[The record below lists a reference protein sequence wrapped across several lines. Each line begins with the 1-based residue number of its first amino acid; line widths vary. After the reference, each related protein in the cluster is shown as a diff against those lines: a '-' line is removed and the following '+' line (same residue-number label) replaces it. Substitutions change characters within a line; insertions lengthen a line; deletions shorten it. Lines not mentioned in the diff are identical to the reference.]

1 MNITNSVSRP
11 CMKSPIEIGRSL
23 ARQWQQASV
32 RLERLLNPGS
42 WPRSFNIGKPSARV
56 FADNIQAVL
65 QHVESWRRVKV
76 GKVEWEPVTYRVG
89 LAPIPLPVRWHLHNP
104 SEWIAATG
112 DPDVSQEYAR
122 LEHMVERVDSS
133 FHALLVAERS
143 LWLTKSSEEVIATAQ
158 LANQLS
164 PGCARGRP
172 LRLLAEH
179 GVDTKFFERNAA
191 LLTKLLDERFEG
203 AASEQGLTI
212 FLDAFEESSHWV
224 LVVPL
229 QPGLLP
235 FKRLRLTTS
244 ELAETPLPGSR
255 LLVVEN
261 EQCIHLLPEEVPD
274 SIAVLGAGL
283 DLQWLAS
290 PHLAGKQIAYWGD
303 MDTWGLLMLARARLR
318 QPAIEAL
325 LMERGLFDQHSLGS
339 AVAEPT
345 KAQDSAPYGL
355 LADEADFYQYLLVQ
369 DRGRLEQEYLPK
381 AQVELAIS
389 KWVTCYLQK
398 RSENRE
404 KPHGR
409 HH

>member
-11 CMKSPIEIGRSL
+11 CMKSPTEIGRSL

-65 QHVESWRRVKV
+65 QHVENWRRVKV
-76 GKVEWEPVTYRVG
+76 GKVDWEPVTYRAG
-89 LAPIPLPVRWHLHNP
+89 LAPISLPMRWHLHSP
-104 SEWIAATG
+104 SEWIAATD
-112 DPDVSQEYAR
+112 DPGVSQEYAQ
-122 LEHMVERVDSS
+122 LEHLVEQVDSS
-133 FHALLVAERS
+133 FHALLVAQRS
-143 LWLTKSSEEVIATAQ
+143 LWLMKPSDEVIATAQ
-158 LANQLS
+158 LATQLS

-179 GVDTKFFERNAA
+179 GVDTKFFERNAT

-203 AASEQGLTI
+203 AASEQGLTT

-244 ELAETPLPGSR
+244 ELAETQLPSSR

-261 EQCIHLLPEEVPD
+261 EQCIHLLPETVSD
-274 SIAVLGAGL
+274 TIAVLGAGL

-290 PHLAGKQIAYWGD
+290 RHLAGKQIAYWGD
-303 MDTWGLLMLARARLR
+303 MDTWGLMMLARARLH

-325 LMERGLFDQHSLGS
+325 LMERELFDRHSPGN
-339 AVAEPT
+339 AVVEPA
-345 KAQDSAPYGL
+345 KALESAPPGL
-355 LADEADFYQYLLVQ
+355 LTDEADFYRYLLVQ
-369 DRGRLEQEYLPK
+369 ERGRLEQEYLPK
-381 AQVELAIS
+381 AQVELAIR
-389 KWVTCYLQK
+389 KWAQ
-398 RSENRE
+398 
-404 KPHGR
+404 
-409 HH
+409 